1 MRLALVRS
9 LFVAVLFAI
18 PTALH
23 AQLGIAIGATAPDVT
38 VETLDGRA
46 VSLASTYKGRP
57 AVIEFW
63 ATWCSNCKALEPR
76 IQAAQR
82 THGSKVA
89 FIGVAVSMNQS
100 VERVKRYTAEH
111 LKGFT
116 HLYDKKG
123 DAVGEFD
130 VPATSY
136 VVVLDKTGKVVYTGL
151 GGDQDIDAAIRKALR

>member
-1 MRLALVRS
+1 MRPAPLRS
-9 LFVAVLFAI
+9 LVVAMLLAI
-18 PTALH
+18 PAALH
-23 AQLGIAIGATAPDVT
+23 AQLGIEIGAVAPEVM

-46 VSLASTYKGRP
+46 VSLASAYKGRP

-76 IQAAQR
+76 IEAAQR
-82 THGSKVA
+82 THGAKVA

-116 HLYDKKG
+116 HVYDKKG

-151 GGDQDIDAAIRKALR
+151 GGDQDIAAAITKALR

>member
-1 MRLALVRS
+1 MRLTLVRS
-9 LFVAVLFAI
+9 LVVAVLFAV
-18 PTALH
+18 PAALH
-23 AQLGIAIGATAPDVT
+23 AQLGIEIGATAPDVM

-46 VSLASTYKGRP
+46 LSLASAYKGRP

-82 THGSKVA
+82 THGAKVA

-116 HLYDKKG
+116 HVYDKKG

-136 VVVLDKTGKVVYTGL
+136 VVVLDKNGKVVYTGL
-151 GGDQDIDAAIRKALR
+151 GGDQDIDGAIKKALR

>member
-1 MRLALVRS
+1 MLRTLLATLILAL
-9 LFVAVLFAI
+9 
-18 PTALH
+18 PNGLH
-23 AQLGIAIGATAPDVT
+23 AQLGIEIGASAPEVM

-46 VSLASTYKGRP
+46 VPLASAYKGRP

-63 ATWCSNCKALEPR
+63 ATWCGNCKALEPR
-76 IQAAQR
+76 LQAAQR
-82 THGSKVA
+82 KHGSTIA
-89 FIGVAVSMNQS
+89 FVGVAVSMNQS

-116 HLYDKKG
+116 HFYDKKG

-151 GGDQDIDAAIRKALR
+151 GGDQDIEAAIKKALR

>member
-1 MRLALVRS
+1 MLRTLLATLILALP
-9 LFVAVLFAI
+9 A
-18 PTALH
+18 ALH
-23 AQLGIAIGATAPDVT
+23 AQLGIEIGATAPQVM

-46 VSLASTYKGRP
+46 VSLASAYKGRP

-63 ATWCSNCKALEPR
+63 ATWCGNCKALEPR
-76 IQAAQR
+76 LQAAQR
-82 THGSKVA
+82 KHGSTIA
-89 FIGVAVSMNQS
+89 FVGVAVSMNQS

-151 GGDQDIDAAIRKALR
+151 GGDQDIEAAIKKALR